1 MKLRK
6 NHILKY
12 LSIVIIFTSWIIFY
26 TIPRDLQY
34 PLFFIPAIVLIF
46 YSFYPYK
53 KQNVIAFILFGVV
66 IFRFFIPEDF
76 SLTNIS
82 FWAAMIRAIL
92 ISSLFLIDRESLMK
106 MYGYFRKYL
115 FYIVIISLPFYLL
128 YIAGLLPI
136 GQIATH
142 VGGDGDG
149 RTWNVYLFFSL
160 QDHPIQGEMLR
171 FPAIFDEPGFLGVIL
186 AFVLAI
192 EKFDLTKF
200 QNKIFL
206 FSGILTFSLAFYM
219 LVAVYL
225 LLSFHIELKYKLY
238 GSVIVLILMLFGYMF
253 FTAQFEERIV
263 NRLISDEGY
272 IWETSGRVGVDVQY
286 TIVEGLRTLETKE
299 LLIGG
304 GFQAYLGRGFTTG
317 VTWDRLIFQL
327 GIVFTG
333 YLITLI
339 LLYGSKSRQTFLFG
353 ILFIISLI
361 QRPAVFIPIWFFLLI
376 VGVFM
381 DDRRNDNQIS
391 KIIR

>member
-1 MKLRK
+1 MKLRN

-53 KQNVIAFILFGVV
+53 KENVIAFILFGVV

-142 VGGDGDG
+142 VGGDGEG

-160 QDHPIQGEMLR
+160 QDHPIRGEITR
-171 FPAIFDEPGFLGVIL
+171 FPAIFDEAGFLGTLLALIL
-186 AFVLAI
+186 II
-192 EKFDLTKF
+192 EKLNMTTKE
-200 QNKIFL
+200 NKTFL
-206 FSGILTFSLAFYM
+206 FSGILTFSLAFY
-219 LVAVYL
+219 LIIFVYYFFNKEYDLKNKIYLGVISVILLMISYFLFQEIFTSRVLDRLFTDDSITIIEDNRIGLGTQQMIISGLKTIDSKL
-225 LLSFHIELKYKLY
+225 LLF
-238 GSVIVLILMLFGYMF
+238 
-253 FTAQFEERIV
+253 
-263 NRLISDEGY
+263 
-272 IWETSGRVGVDVQY
+272 
-286 TIVEGLRTLETKE
+286 
-299 LLIGG
+299 GG
-304 GFQAYLGRGFTTG
+304 GYQASEGISFVSATTW
-317 VTWDRLIFQL
+317 VNLVFQL
-327 GIVFTG
+327 GFVFICLFTIFSFIFVNKNINN
-333 YLITLI
+333 LI
-339 LLYGSKSRQTFLFG
+339 FLFAFYASV
-353 ILFIISLI
+353 L
-361 QRPAVFIPIWFFLLI
+361 QRPAIFYPLWFFIFI
-376 VGVFM
+376 VG
-381 DDRRNDNQIS
+381 I
-391 KIIR
+391 KIRYK